1 MATVSSEAGEKK
13 NVDCDADALTEKK
26 CEEELYNEKS
36 QHNGHNNNDNIKKK
50 KKKTSPQYL

>member
-50 KKKTSPQYL
+50 KKTSPQYL